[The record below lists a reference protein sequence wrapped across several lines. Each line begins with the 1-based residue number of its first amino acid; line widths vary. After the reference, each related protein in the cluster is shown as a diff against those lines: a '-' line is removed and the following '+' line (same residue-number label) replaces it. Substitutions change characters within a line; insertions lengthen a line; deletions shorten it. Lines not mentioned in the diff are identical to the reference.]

1 MQDNYLDL
9 GFEGGAEYGK
19 GIEVLKKVDEDEVRG
34 KSVSIPFYVE
44 EIGEC
49 CFCKKTGENEYHGF
63 EIEGID
69 FDQGI
74 KTIRQF
80 ALFNTNIR
88 EAELPCG
95 MELIDR
101 SAFRWCEKLKE
112 VYIGGVKEIG
122 IAAFSECTSLLK
134 FEVYADLEKIGDE
147 CFENSSSLYNVTL
160 PYSLKKIGK
169 DAFKGCK
176 ISDVWICDNGIQHHF
191 DLCGIEL
198 TYEVFKQLKAE
209 FRAKTNTEVLDTLDE
224 LYTEITNT
232 VSDEVKALKKEIA
245 SIAGAQAASLENV
258 VSSETAEL
266 KKEIASI
273 AGAQA
278 ASLENVVSSET
289 AELKKEIAAV
299 NARLDGIESSMEVL
313 LKELKRLRKS
323 DKIMTFYE
331 LTEKELEE
339 L

>member
-1 MQDNYLDL
+1 MQDDYLDL
-9 GFEGGAEYGK
+9 GFEGGAEYDK
-19 GIEVLKKVDEDEVRG
+19 GNKVLKKVDEDEVCG
-34 KSVSIPFYVE
+34 ESVRIPDFVE
-44 EIGEC
+44 EIGEY
-49 CFCKKTGENEYHGF
+49 CFCKKVGENTYNGF
-63 EIEGID
+63 EIESID
-69 FDQGI
+69 FGQGI
-74 KTIRQF
+74 KTIRQL
-80 ALFNTNIR
+80 ALFDTKISK
-88 EAELPCG
+88 AELPCG
-95 MELIDR
+95 MKYIGRE
-101 SAFRWCEKLKE
+101 AFRWCKKLEE

-122 IAAFSECTSLLK
+122 YLAFSECTSLLK

-147 CFENSSSLYNVTL
+147 CFENSSSLRQVTL

-176 ISDVWICDNGIQHHF
+176 ISDVWICDNGIQHHYE
-191 DLCGIEL
+191 LCGIEL

-209 FRAKTNTEVLDTLDE
+209 FRAKTNTEVLETLDE
-224 LYTEITNT
+224 LYTEITNA

-245 SIAGAQAASLENV
+245 SIASAQEANLEIA

-266 KKEIASI
+266 KSEIASI
-273 AGAQA
+273 ADAQA
-278 ASLENVVSSET
+278 AKLKKAVSSET

>member
-9 GFEGGAEYGK
+9 LIEGGAEYDEGK
-19 GIEVLKKVDEDEVRG
+19 KVLKKVDEDEVRG

-69 FDQGI
+69 FGQGI

-95 MELIDR
+95 MEYIGR
-101 SAFRWCEKLKE
+101 EAFRWCEKLKE

-122 IAAFSECTSLLK
+122 SSAFSECKSLLK
-134 FEVYADLEKIGDE
+134 FEVYADLEKIGDR

-160 PYSLKKIGK
+160 PYSLKEIGE
-169 DAFKGCK
+169 DAFKGCE
-176 ISDVWICDNGIQHHF
+176 ISDVWICDNGIQHHY

-198 TYEVFKQLKAE
+198 TDEVFKQLKAE

-224 LYTEITNT
+224 LETEITET
-232 VSDEVKALKKEIA
+232 VSDEVKVLKKEIA
-245 SIAGAQAASLENV
+245 SIASAQEANLEIA
-258 VSSETAEL
+258 VSSETAKL
-266 KKEIASI
+266 KKEIAFI
-273 AGAQA
+273 ASAQA
-278 ASLENVVSSET
+278 ARLEKAVSSET

>member
-1 MQDNYLDL
+1 MQDNYLNL
-9 GFEGGAEYGK
+9 WYEGGAEYDEDY
-19 GIEVLKKVDEDEVRG
+19 EVLKKVDEDEVCG
-34 KSVSIPFYVE
+34 KSVIIPDFVE
-44 EIGEC
+44 EIGEY
-49 CFCKKTGENEYHGF
+49 CFCKKTGENTYNGF

-69 FDQGI
+69 FGQGI

-95 MELIDR
+95 MEYIGR
-101 SAFRWCEKLKE
+101 EAFRWCEKLKE

-122 IAAFSECTSLLK
+122 YLAFSECKSLLE
-134 FEVYADLEKIGDE
+134 FDVCADLEKIGDR
-147 CFENSSSLYNVTL
+147 CFENSSSLYEVTL
-160 PYSLKKIGK
+160 PYSLKEIGE
-169 DAFKGCK
+169 DAFKGCE
-176 ISDVWICDNGIQHHF
+176 ISDVWICDNGIQHHYE
-191 DLCGIEL
+191 LCGIEL
-198 TYEVFKQLKAE
+198 TDEVFKQLKAE

-224 LYTEITNT
+224 LETEITET
-232 VSDEVKALKKEIA
+232 VSDEAEALKNEIA
-245 SIAGAQAASLENV
+245 SIAGAQAASLEKA

-273 AGAQA
+273 AGGQA
-278 ASLENVVSSET
+278 ASLEIVVSSET

>member
-9 GFEGGAEYGK
+9 GFEGGAEYDEDY
-19 GIEVLKKVDEDEVRG
+19 EVLKKVDEDEVRG
-34 KSVSIPFYVE
+34 KSVRIPDYVE
-44 EIGEC
+44 EIGEY

-69 FDQGI
+69 FGQGI
-74 KTIRQF
+74 KTIRKL
-80 ALFNTNIR
+80 ALFDTKIR

-95 MELIDR
+95 MEYIGR
-101 SAFRWCEKLKE
+101 EAFRWCEKLKE
-112 VYIGGVKEIG
+112 VCIGGVKEIG
-122 IAAFSECTSLLK
+122 FLAFSECKSLSK

-160 PYSLKKIGK
+160 PYSLKEIGK

-198 TYEVFKQLKAE
+198 TDEVFKQLKAE

-224 LYTEITNT
+224 LETEITET
-232 VSDEVKALKKEIA
+232 VSDEVEALKNEIA
-245 SIAGAQAASLENV
+245 SIAGAQAASLEKV
-258 VSSETAEL
+258 VSSET
-266 KKEIASI
+266 
-273 AGAQA
+273 
-278 ASLENVVSSET
+278 V
-289 AELKKEIAAV
+289 ELKKEIAAV
-299 NARLDGIESSMEVL
+299 NARLDGIESSMEIL